1 MREIGSFIELEF
13 PKGKELYS
21 GNINIARVN
30 TGRAAIWYAFRLTG
44 AKAIWIPYYQC
55 DTVRKFLLNKGVEIK
70 YYHQDKNFM
79 PIDLNAKNDEAV
91 LFVNYFGIMSMERMR
106 SLSSDKSNVIIDNC
120 QAFFCKPIDGVLNVY
135 SARKFVGVAD
145 GAYVIGTDSHKYIG
159 NYPQGYSSDTAVFLM
174 KRIEYGC
181 EGKSYEAR
189 SLNESRV
196 DTEDVMKMSKLTR
209 TILDGVDYDYIKI
222 KRRENFEFA
231 CKLFADINKWDPT
244 EFYDCETIPMVYP
257 LVVEDD
263 NLLQKLNN
271 YRSNLIANSTSNNQ
285 LNILRN
291 KVFAD
296 CGNAGKTNHGNY
308 TLTAPTGTAK
318 TLATLNF
325 ALENAKATNKRR
337 IIFVLPYLSIIEQ
350 NAKIYRDICG
360 DDIVLEDDSQT
371 IFTDKTKVFS
381 ERWSSPIIVTTS
393 VKFFETLFA
402 REGVNLRKLH
412 NIADSVVI
420 FDESQTIPNNI
431 LDASLEVLNVLNNKF
446 NVTTL
451 FSTATPPSFQYRK
464 NAYWKAH
471 EVIQN
476 PQQLFDEYAKIKNLK
491 INWMIDKP
499 ISDLELFDL
508 VKNKSSYL
516 VIFNLKKHANDFY
529 NMLKNEIGTDGLFY
543 ISTNLCSAHR
553 TKVLQKIKQRLD
565 KNLPTKVISTQCL
578 EAGVD
583 IDFQYVLR
591 AFGPATSIA
600 QAAGRCSRNALF
612 PGELTI
618 FIPSGQRIYPDGNYS
633 NASEQLKTQIRVEGN
648 FDICNLANI
657 DSYYHRLFNT
667 LGMDKDDRKLTSSI
681 AAFSY
686 EDVEKNYKLIPNQGV
701 TIIVPYSGCQS
712 EYDTLKQ
719 ELVDN
724 NYCITKAM
732 IKKAQFFTVTSYNK
746 KETKTYC
753 TELYINMG
761 DSLVECG
768 WYLLDDSLGY
778 YDENVGLN
786 FSSDNQFIF

>member
-1 MREIGSFIELEF
+1 MEYYSRKSGAE
-13 PKGKELYS
+13 KELLVSHLKKASELCEEYMS
-21 GNINIARVN
+21 SFGMPV
-30 TGRAAIWYAFRLTG
+30 TGRVIGRMHDVGKHTF
-44 AKAIWIPYYQC
+44 
-55 DTVRKFLLNKGVEIK
+55 KFQE
-70 YYHQDKNFM
+70 
-79 PIDLNAKNDEAV
+79 V
-91 LFVNYFGIMSMERMR
+91 LFGNRTKVNHAIVGGQRLAEYFYQYWPDILHIIASHHYGLHKDWNYIPNFNNPLSLLDVENKENALTNSKEFDDIKSWLQQENLDITIDEVRAMLLEYKNIM
-106 SLSSDKSNVIIDNC
+106 
-120 QAFFCKPIDGVLNVY
+120 
-135 SARKFVGVAD
+135 
-145 GAYVIGTDSHKYIG
+145 
-159 NYPQGYSSDTAVFLM
+159 
-174 KRIEYGC
+174 
-181 EGKSYEAR
+181 GK
-189 SLNESRV
+189 SLNERMFINRMIFSCLV
-196 DTEDVMKMSKLTR
+196 DS
-209 TILDGVDYDYIKI
+209 DYSSSASFGNDSY
-222 KRRENFEFA
+222 
-231 CKLFADINKWDPT
+231 LNKYEAT
-244 EFYDCETIPMVYP
+244 P
-257 LVVEDD
+257 LNPDD
-263 NLLQKLNN
+263 LLQKLNN
-271 YRSNLIANSTSNNQ
+271 YRANLIANSTSNSQ
-285 LNILRN
+285 LNVLRN
-291 KVFAD
+291 KVFNA
-296 CGNAGKTNHGNY
+296 CCNAGKTNHGNY

-325 ALENAKATNKRR
+325 ALENARATNKKR

>member
-1 MREIGSFIELEF
+1 MEYYSRKSGTE
-13 PKGKELYS
+13 KELLVSHLKKASELCERYMS
-21 GNINIARVN
+21 SFGMPV
-30 TGRAAIWYAFRLTG
+30 TGRVIGRMHDIGKHTLKFQDVLFGNRTKVNHAIVGSQRLAEYFSRYWSDILHIIASHHYG
-44 AKAIWIPYYQC
+44 LHKDWNYNPNFNNPLSLI
-55 DTVRKFLLNKGVEIK
+55 DVENKENALSNSKEFNEIK
-70 YYHQDKNFM
+70 NWLQQEKLD
-79 PIDLNAKNDEAV
+79 IT
-91 LFVNYFGIMSMERMR
+91 I
-106 SLSSDKSNVIIDNC
+106 
-120 QAFFCKPIDGVLNVY
+120 
-135 SARKFVGVAD
+135 
-145 GAYVIGTDSHKYIG
+145 
-159 NYPQGYSSDTAVFLM
+159 
-174 KRIEYGC
+174 
-181 EGKSYEAR
+181 YEAR
-189 SLNESRV
+189 AMLLEYKDIMGKSQNEKMFINRMIFSCLVDADYSSSATFGNNSYLDKYEAAPLN
-196 DTEDVMKMSKLTR
+196 
-209 TILDGVDYDYIKI
+209 
-222 KRRENFEFA
+222 
-231 CKLFADINKWDPT
+231 P
-244 EFYDCETIPMVYP
+244 
-257 LVVEDD
+257 DD
-263 NLLQKLNN
+263 LLQKLNN
-271 YRSNLIANSTSNNQ
+271 YRFNLIASSTSNNQ
-285 LNILRN
+285 LNTLRN

-296 CGNAGKTNHGNY
+296 CSNAGKTNYGNY

-325 ALENAKATNKRR
+325 ALENARATNKKR

-402 REGVNLRKLH
+402 REGVDLRKLH

-667 LGMDKDDRKLTSSI
+667 LGMDKDDRELTSSI

-712 EYDTLKQ
+712 EYDALKQ

-732 IKKAQFFTVTSYNK
+732 MKKAQFFTVTLYNK